1 MDAACRHDGV
11 ARRYGN
17 ELRACHLD
25 EESALIFPE
34 IHYLA
39 TALILILS
47 VLGALSISLVVPIG
61 DLSKS
66 AGVCQSFEL
75 MLNALGVGWLTPIL
89 ACLLAYGALASVV
102 TWMNGPSRGLLEV
115 AKEGYLPQYWQ
126 YRNSY
131 GMQTRIFI
139 LQASLASF
147 LSLSVLI
154 MPSVSDAFWL
164 FLALCSQL
172 YMIMYLLMFAAAIR
186 LKIEN
191 PDSPGEY
198 KVPGGRVGMILMS
211 GVAFC
216 TSLIALLCGFI
227 PPEEIINEGLAA
239 SLGYVGFLAGG
250 LIIFTIIP
258 LKFFDKFQHQ
268 HLTEVKDSAA

>member
-1 MDAACRHDGV
+1 
-11 ARRYGN
+11 
-17 ELRACHLD
+17 
-25 EESALIFPE
+25 
-34 IHYLA
+34 
-39 TALILILS
+39 
-47 VLGALSISLVVPIG
+47 
-61 DLSKS
+61 
-66 AGVCQSFEL
+66 
-75 MLNALGVGWLTPIL
+75 
-89 ACLLAYGALASVV
+89 
-102 TWMNGPSRGLLEV
+102 
-115 AKEGYLPQYWQ
+115 
-126 YRNSY
+126 
-131 GMQTRIFI
+131 
-139 LQASLASF
+139 
-147 LSLSVLI
+147 
-154 MPSVSDAFWL
+154 
-164 FLALCSQL
+164 
-172 YMIMYLLMFAAAIR
+172 MIMYLLMFAAAIR

-211 GVAFC
+211 GMAFC

>member
-1 MDAACRHDGV
+1 
-11 ARRYGN
+11 
-17 ELRACHLD
+17 
-25 EESALIFPE
+25 
-34 IHYLA
+34 
-39 TALILILS
+39 
-47 VLGALSISLVVPIG
+47 
-61 DLSKS
+61 
-66 AGVCQSFEL
+66 
-75 MLNALGVGWLTPIL
+75 
-89 ACLLAYGALASVV
+89 
-102 TWMNGPSRGLLEV
+102 
-115 AKEGYLPQYWQ
+115 
-126 YRNSY
+126 
-131 GMQTRIFI
+131 
-139 LQASLASF
+139 
-147 LSLSVLI
+147 

-198 KVPGGRVGMILMS
+198 EVPGGKVGMILMS

>member
-1 MDAACRHDGV
+1 MVGRWNFSQKQKKA
-11 ARRYGN
+11 
-17 ELRACHLD
+17 
-25 EESALIFPE
+25 PK
-34 IHYLA
+34 
-39 TALILILS
+39 
-47 VLGALSISLVVPIG
+47 LGAFMVFLYP
-61 DLSKS
+61 
-66 AGVCQSFEL
+66 
-75 MLNALGVGWLTPIL
+75 VGYCW
-89 ACLLAYGALASVV
+89 
-102 TWMNGPSRGLLEV
+102 
-115 AKEGYLPQYWQ
+115 
-126 YRNSY
+126 
-131 GMQTRIFI
+131 
-139 LQASLASF
+139 
-147 LSLSVLI
+147 LSLYKSGLVE
-154 MPSVSDAFWL
+154 
-164 FLALCSQL
+164 
-172 YMIMYLLMFAAAIR
+172 AAAIR